1 MLENRRRLFWA
12 SCVALVTTSM
22 VFSIR
27 GDILVA
33 LGHDFHLTNL
43 QLGLILSPAFWGF
56 TLSIMIGG
64 SLVDYIGMR
73 RLLLLSS
80 AGYMGATLL
89 LIFAPRPTAPV
100 APYYADI
107 GFLCLYAGFLILGLS
122 QGLVEGVINPLCGA
136 MYPNEKTRRFNLLHA
151 WWPGGLI
158 IGGLAAYGVTRLM
171 GLDGAVDAAT
181 VTLGWQIKLALLLVP
196 AAIYAVM
203 ITGQPFPATERVN
216 AGIDSRM
223 MFGEAMRPMFL
234 LWFGLMFLTAA
245 TEVAPGQWIPSLITS
260 LTGMQGILILV
271 YTAGI
276 MFVLRFFGGVLAH
289 RLSPIGLLLACAVF
303 SAVGLFMLAAV
314 TTPAQAFVAATVYG
328 IGVSFFWPTMLSV
341 TAEQFPR
348 GGALLLALVGG
359 AGNLSVAFML
369 PVIGAWYD
377 TYGGATAFRYVG
389 FIPIVL
395 IVVFA
400 ALSVH
405 FKSKGGYRTVR
416 LEPSMRSEA

>member
-1 MLENRRRLFWA
+1 
-12 SCVALVTTSM
+12 
-22 VFSIR
+22 
-27 GDILVA
+27 
-33 LGHDFHLTNL
+33 
-43 QLGLILSPAFWGF
+43 
-56 TLSIMIGG
+56 
-64 SLVDYIGMR
+64 
-73 RLLLLSS
+73 
-80 AGYMGATLL
+80 
-89 LIFAPRPTAPV
+89 
-100 APYYADI
+100 
-107 GFLCLYAGFLILGLS
+107 
-122 QGLVEGVINPLCGA
+122 
-136 MYPNEKTRRFNLLHA
+136 
-151 WWPGGLI
+151 
-158 IGGLAAYGVTRLM
+158 M

-234 LWFGLMFLTAA
+234 LWFGLLFLTAA